1 MGQVYKARD
10 LRLDRTV
17 ALKFLPPWKRGVSR
31 DRRQLTEEAKCASAL
46 NHANIV
52 TIYEIAEYRRVNFI
66 VMEYVVGDTLERVI
80 PSGGLPVE
88 QAVDY
93 ALQISAALAAAH
105 AAGIL
110 HGDLKPRNI
119 MVTDQ
124 GRVKLLDFGLAKALT
139 SWVGDQNEGDR
150 SISRLATRPSNAT
163 GSTCASTTSTC
174 RS

>member
-1 MGQVYKARD
+1 MAAWGRFIKPATCVMERLHRGPQVPASMEAQSGARFKRPAAS
-10 LRLDRTV
+10 LRRRLS
-17 ALKFLPPWKRGVSR
+17 APPRV
-31 DRRQLTEEAKCASAL
+31 

-105 AAGIL
+105 AA
-110 HGDLKPRNI
+110 RNPSWRSKTAPGTI
-119 MVTDQ
+119 MV
-124 GRVKLLDFGLAKALT
+124 
-139 SWVGDQNEGDR
+139 
-150 SISRLATRPSNAT
+150 
-163 GSTCASTTSTC
+163 
-174 RS
+174 